1 MQAQASLRG
10 VWPAVLTP
18 FDKLLAIDDARL
30 ARLCRALIAA
40 GCRGVS
46 LFGTTG
52 EGTALSA
59 DERRQSL
66 EAAVAAGVPAQRIMP
81 ATGCCDV
88 PTSAALA
95 AHAAGLGVECV
106 LMLPPFYLKDVGE
119 AGVYAHF
126 AAAVE
131 RTAALTR
138 GRVPK
143 ICLYNFPFH
152 TGITLSPALVRRL
165 AEAFPGVV
173 VAVKDSSGDWPL
185 SSSYLRELPDLDVF
199 VGDERTLLAALHAG
213 GAGTVSGMANAIAPD
228 LVRLC
233 AGEGHDRDALQ
244 HTVTAACAA
253 VLAHS
258 FVPAVKAM
266 LAEHWHD
273 AGWRAVR
280 PPLEAA
286 GSELGASVLA
296 SLRAAGASLL
306 KN

>member
-1 MQAQASLRG
+1 MPAASSLRG

-18 FDKLLAIDDARL
+18 FDKLLAVDDERL
-30 ARLCRALIAA
+30 ARLCRALLAA

-66 EAAVAAGVPAQRIMP
+66 EAVIATGVPAERIMP
-81 ATGCCDV
+81 STGCCDV

-95 AHAAGLGVECV
+95 AHASAHGVGCV
-106 LMLPPFYLKDVGE
+106 LVLPPFYLKDVGE
-119 AGVYAHF
+119 EGVFRHF
-126 AAAVE
+126 AATVE

-138 GRVPK
+138 GRAPR

-165 AEAFPGVV
+165 ADAFPGVI
-173 VAVKDSSGDWPL
+173 VAIKDSSGDWPL
-185 SSSYLRELPDLDVF
+185 SSAYLHELTDLDVF
-199 VGDERTLLAALHAG
+199 VGDERTLLAALRAG
-213 GAGTVSGMANAIAPD
+213 GAGTISGMANAIAPS
-228 LVRLC
+228 LVHLC
-233 AGEGHDRDALQ
+233 AGADHDREAVQ
-244 HTVTAACAA
+244 SAVTAAAGA
-253 VLAHS
+253 VLARS
-258 FVPAVKAM
+258 FVPAMKAA

-273 AGWRAVR
+273 PSWRAVR
-280 PPLEAA
+280 PPLEAM
-286 GSELGASVLA
+286 SPELGASLLA
-296 SLRAAGASLL
+296 AIHAAGATLL